1 VIPNRGLRYKYL
13 ILKLIFYKFSERE
26 AGARGLHFTAAMAK
40 TVEKSPLK
48 KPEVHI
54 YRMTRA
60 FGAVL
65 LPLALTG
72 CLETIGAIGTGAVV
86 TVEYALT
93 GEEPRTLSHD
103 YERTKRAVL
112 IALCRMDIAVDQAQE
127 AEDGEEV
134 LGRAGKLEVRVGL
147 KRITQTATRISV
159 RVQEDFFSRDKATAR
174 EIIRQ
179 IAAISEDMEST
190 ASRKISRKE

>member
-1 VIPNRGLRYKYL
+1 M
-13 ILKLIFYKFSERE
+13 FSERE
-26 AGARGLHFTAAMAK
+26 AGARGLHFTATMAK

-48 KPEVHI
+48 KAEVNI
-54 YRMTRA
+54 YRMMRA
-60 FGAVL
+60 FGAIL

-86 TVEYALT
+86 TVEYVLT

-134 LGRAGKLEVRVGL
+134 LGRAGNLEVRVGL

-190 ASRKISRKE
+190 ASRKIAKKE

>member
-1 VIPNRGLRYKYL
+1 MK
-13 ILKLIFYKFSERE
+13 
-26 AGARGLHFTAAMAK
+26 
-40 TVEKSPLK
+40 
-48 KPEVHI
+48 
-54 YRMTRA
+54 A
-60 FGAVL
+60 FVAFL

-72 CLETIGAIGTGAVV
+72 CLETIGAVGTGAVV
-86 TVEYALT
+86 TVEYMLT
-93 GEEPRTLSHD
+93 GDEPRTLSYE

-112 IALCRMDIAVDQAQE
+112 IALCRMNIAVDQAQE
-127 AEDGEEV
+127 AEDGEDF

-179 IAAISEDMEST
+179 IAAVAEDMEST
-190 ASRKISRKE
+190 ASRKLSRKE

>member
-1 VIPNRGLRYKYL
+1 
-13 ILKLIFYKFSERE
+13 
-26 AGARGLHFTAAMAK
+26 MAK
-40 TVEKSPLK
+40 TVENSPLK
-48 KPEVHI
+48 KPEVRI
-54 YRMTRA
+54 YRMIRA

-72 CLETIGAIGTGAVV
+72 CLETIGACGTGAAV
-86 TVEYALT
+86 TVDYLLT
-93 GEEPRTLSHD
+93 GEEPRTLS
-103 YERTKRAVL
+103 YEFDQTKKAVL
-112 IALCRMDIAVDQAQE
+112 IAFCRMGIAVDQAQE

-147 KRITQTATRISV
+147 KRITRAATRLSV

-179 IAAISEDMEST
+179 TAAIAKDLESPAT
-190 ASRKISRKE
+190 RKISRKE

>member
-1 VIPNRGLRYKYL
+1 M
-13 ILKLIFYKFSERE
+13 FYRFQERE
-26 AGARGLHFTAAMAK
+26 ARARGLHFTPTMAE
-40 TVEKSPLK
+40 TVKKSLLK
-48 KPEVHI
+48 KPEAHI
-54 YRMTRA
+54 CRMMRA
-60 FGAVL
+60 FVALL
-65 LPLALTG
+65 LPLAFTG
-72 CLETIGAIGTGAVV
+72 CLETIGAFGTGAVV
-86 TVEYALT
+86 TVEYIMT
-93 GEEPRTLSHD
+93 GEEPRTLSYE

-127 AEDGEEV
+127 SEDGEEV
-134 LGRAGKLEVRVGL
+134 LGRAGKLEVKVGL

>member
-1 VIPNRGLRYKYL
+1 MIPNRGLHYKYL

-48 KPEVHI
+48 KEIHI
-54 YRMTRA
+54 YRMMRA

-190 ASRKISRKE
+190 TSRKISRKE

>member
-1 VIPNRGLRYKYL
+1 
-13 ILKLIFYKFSERE
+13 
-26 AGARGLHFTAAMAK
+26 MAK

-179 IAAISEDMEST
+179 TAAIAEDLEST
-190 ASRKISRKE
+190 ASRKLSKKE

>member
-1 VIPNRGLRYKYL
+1 
-13 ILKLIFYKFSERE
+13 
-26 AGARGLHFTAAMAK
+26 MAK

-48 KPEVHI
+48 KPEINV
-54 YRMTRA
+54 YRMMPA

-72 CLETIGAIGTGAVV
+72 CLETIGAFGTGAVV
-86 TVEYALT
+86 TVEYVLT

-103 YERTKRAVL
+103 FDQTKKALL
-112 IALCRMDIAVDQAQE
+112 IAFCRMDIAVDQAQE

-134 LGRAGKLEVRVGL
+134 LGHAGKLEVRVGL
-147 KRITQTATRISV
+147 KRITRTATRLSV

-179 IAAISEDMEST
+179 TAAIAEDLEST
-190 ASRKISRKE
+190 ASRKLSKKE

>member
-1 VIPNRGLRYKYL
+1 MHFI
-13 ILKLIFYKFSERE
+13 
-26 AGARGLHFTAAMAK
+26 AGMAK
-40 TVEKSPLK
+40 TVEKSLLK

-54 YRMTRA
+54 SRMMRA
-60 FGAVL
+60 FAAVL

-72 CLETIGAIGTGAVV
+72 CLETIGAFGTGAMV
-86 TVEYALT
+86 TVEYMMT
-93 GEEPRTLSHD
+93 GEEPRTLSHEFD
-103 YERTKRAVL
+103 RTKRAVL
-112 IALCRMDIAVDQAQE
+112 IALCRMNIAVDQAQE

-179 IAAISEDMEST
+179 TAAIAEDLESP
-190 ASRKISRKE
+190 ASRKLSRKE